1 MVIEYLITTVV
12 YKKKKLIFASI
23 HGKTKNVEM
32 G

>member
-12 YKKKKLIFASI
+12 YQKKMIDASI